1 MSTYFYARV
10 STRGQNLARQL
21 DASKE
26 FKGHIDAT
34 FCDKQSGKDFDRAEY
49 QRMKNILKAGDE
61 IVIKELDRLGRNKEG
76 IKEELQWFKEHSV
89 QVRIL
94 DLPSTLID
102 FQGEA
107 WIGEMV
113 NNIIIEVLGSIAEH
127 ERLTTRQR
135 QAEGIAAKRATT
147 SWGDYGRPRKD
158 IPNIE
163 ELYLKCKRGEMTLQE
178 CLEVANVS
186 RRTWY
191 TKVKEAGLK

>member
-49 QRMKNILKAGDE
+49 QRMKSVLKAGDE
-61 IVIKELDRLGRNKEG
+61 VVIKELDRLGRNKEG
-76 IKEELQWFKEHSV
+76 IKEELQWFKEHGV

-127 ERLTTRQR
+127 ERLATRQR
-135 QAEGIAAKRATT
+135 QAEGIAAKRATA
-147 SWGDYGRPRKD
+147 SWKDYGRPRKD
-158 IPNIE
+158 ISNIE